1 VKYED
6 KHQTMYSLKKL
17 NGLEVNHKRGEY
29 VEIEYV
35 TNRKRLQSKEST
47 TSACTSSPTALISS
61 ERDDPRLVIMREEL
75 MKELIKE
82 KHQKTPTMTTNEM
95 KPEPTVMNN
104 NNNPTMVPNT
114 INTPMMVPPPPVPP
128 PAPMSFPAAAAA
140 AAAAA
145 TAAAASFMPPPLPPA
160 PVSHPL
166 IDPEHM
172 QQTLSFF
179 LYSSMLSQF
188 QNSQNNANSS
198 NGGLLMPKAQLQAPS
213 LLPAPVN
220 LQPALLPPPNFP
232 LPHGLINY
240 SPAAV
245 ATPPQT
251 QVDECKALQPL
262 YF

>member
-1 VKYED
+1 MKYED

-17 NGLEVNHKRGEY
+17 DGLEVNNKRGEY
-29 VEIEYV
+29 VDIEYV

-47 TSACTSSPTALISS
+47 SVSLPAAALIS
-61 ERDDPRLVIMREEL
+61 ERNDPRLVIMREEL

-82 KHQKTPTMTTNEM
+82 KHQKTPTTMTNEM

-104 NNNPTMVPNT
+104 TNSPMVPNT
-114 INTPMMVPPPPVPP
+114 INTPMMVPPPPPP
-128 PAPMSFPAAAAA
+128 PPMSFPAAAAA

-145 TAAAASFMPPPLPPA
+145 TAAAASFMPPPLAPA
-160 PVSHPL
+160 APSHPL

-172 QQTLSFF
+172 QQTLSLF

-198 NGGLLMPKAQLQAPS
+198 NGGLLMPKSQLQAP
-213 LLPAPVN
+213 LLSAPVN
-220 LQPALLPPPNFP
+220 LQPALLPPPPNFP

-240 SPAAV
+240 SPVAAV

>member
-1 VKYED
+1 MKYED

-17 NGLEVNHKRGEY
+17 DGLEVNNKRGEY

-35 TNRKRLQSKEST
+35 TSRKRLQSKEST
-47 TSACTSSPTALISS
+47 SACTSSPAALIS
-61 ERDDPRLVIMREEL
+61 ERNDPRLVIMREEL

-82 KHQKTPTMTTNEM
+82 KHQKTPTTMTNEM
-95 KPEPTVMNN
+95 KPEPTVINN
-104 NNNPTMVPNT
+104 NNNQPMVPNT
-114 INTPMMVPPPPVPP
+114 INTPMMVPPPPPP
-128 PAPMSFPAAAAA
+128 PPPPMSFPAAAAA

-145 TAAAASFMPPPLPPA
+145 TAAAASFMPPPLAPA
-160 PVSHPL
+160 PASHPL

-179 LYSSMLSQF
+179 LYSSMLSQL

-198 NGGLLMPKAQLQAPS
+198 NGGLLMPKSQLQTP

-240 SPAAV
+240 SPAAAAV